1 MRYQL
6 EAQILKCFDNET
18 YPIQT
23 PVVILPQKFA
33 ILKSVFFGGGGFISG
48 KIDHFLFFS
57 SV

>member
-33 ILKSVFFGGGGFISG
+33 ILKSVFFGGGGSYQV
-48 KIDHFLFFS
+48 K
-57 SV
+57 